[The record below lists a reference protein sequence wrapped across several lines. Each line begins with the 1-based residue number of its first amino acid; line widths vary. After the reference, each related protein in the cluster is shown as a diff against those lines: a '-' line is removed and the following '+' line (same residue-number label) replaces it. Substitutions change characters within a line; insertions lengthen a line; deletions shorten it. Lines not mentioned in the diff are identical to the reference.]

1 MGIETDADY
10 DGANC
15 SFTSAIITIEGN
27 LYKVYKLYKKK
38 LLKLGIKYRTRQG
51 RSFYQCYLWCSSK

>member
-1 MGIETDADY
+1 MGIETDAEY

-27 LYKVYKLYKKK
+27 IYIYVYKL
-38 LLKLGIKYRTRQG
+38 
-51 RSFYQCYLWCSSK
+51 

>member
-15 SFTSAIITIEGN
+15 SFTSAIITIEG
-27 LYKVYKLYKKK
+27 
-38 LLKLGIKYRTRQG
+38 KYHNFNT
-51 RSFYQCYLWCSSK
+51 FW

>member
-15 SFTSAIITIEGN
+15 SFTSAIITIEGEFESD
-27 LYKVYKLYKKK
+27 LYAH
-38 LLKLGIKYRTRQG
+38 
-51 RSFYQCYLWCSSK
+51 FYSRNQHPYSIQ